1 MITVD
6 NAQDLGKAINEGQ
19 EEITIEGN
27 LKDKVIK
34 IKATGKVA
42 WAVAFGAIAVAVVAL
57 LAMKNPGAAPT
68 RARFV
73 VYGAVVTSTASAAV
87 VFLGLST
94 TIAAVSICLG
104 AKNKKVLAMLYND
117 YTIVE
122 TTSRYVKI
130 SKK

>member
-1 MITVD
+1 MRTVD

-27 LKDKVIK
+27 LANKVIK

-42 WAVAFGAIAVAVVAL
+42 WAVAFGAIAVAVVAI
-57 LAMKNPGAAPT
+57 LAMPAAAPT
-68 RARFV
+68 GAGFEAD
-73 VYGAVVTSTASAAV
+73 GAVVASTASAAV
-87 VFLGLST
+87 AVLGLST

-104 AKNKKVLAMLYND
+104 AKNKEVLDKLYND
-117 YTIVE
+117 YNIVE
-122 TTSRYVKI
+122 KNSRYIKI